1 MIEITRIKNENGE
14 NIGFRCIGHAG
25 FARHGKDIVCA
36 SVSTLVLNTINSI
49 EAFTEDKFSCA
60 QEEKSGLIEFIIVS
74 EVSKESALL
83 MDALFLGLT
92 QIQNDYGK
100 RFITVKA

>member
-1 MIEITRIKNENGE
+1 MIEITRIKNEQGE

-25 FARHGKDIVCA
+25 FAKYGKDIVCA
-36 SVSTLVLNTINSI
+36 GVSALVINTINSI
-49 EAFTEDKFSCA
+49 EEFTEDKFSCA
-60 QEEKSGLIEFIIVS
+60 QDEKTGLVEFIIVS

-83 MDALFLGLT
+83 MDALFLGLKN
-92 QIQNDYGK
+92 IQHDYGK

>member
-14 NIGFRCIGHAG
+14 NIGFRCVGHAG

-36 SVSTLVLNTINSI
+36 SVSSLVLNTINSI

-83 MDALFLGLT
+83 MDVLFLGLS